1 MLNLTSQVS
10 NLRPMGHN
18 LAREAFLYG
27 PQQSIFALL
36 MDSCHYNITI
46 RFAGGQQSSENTR
59 TTFDNDFCRSCHCKT
74 DGILPRT
81 LDRKL
86 FKISLSNFSQFSQR
100 SYAFS
105 LRSLLMT
112 YTLGCLPISIYF
124 CSWPL
129 AAAALWAGALCQ
141 QSGLLVN
148 PACCLFK
155 NCPYW
160 PYKQVDWA
168 PLPVINAC
176 DSSSL

>member
-46 RFAGGQQSSENTR
+46 RFAGGQQSSKNTR

-124 CSWPL
+124 CSWH
-129 AAAALWAGALCQ
+129 WQ
-141 QSGLLVN
+141 QQPSGLVRYASRVGYWLIQ
-148 PACCLFK
+148 PA
-155 NCPYW
+155 
-160 PYKQVDWA
+160 V
-168 PLPVINAC
+168 
-176 DSSSL
+176 SLKIAHIGRTNK